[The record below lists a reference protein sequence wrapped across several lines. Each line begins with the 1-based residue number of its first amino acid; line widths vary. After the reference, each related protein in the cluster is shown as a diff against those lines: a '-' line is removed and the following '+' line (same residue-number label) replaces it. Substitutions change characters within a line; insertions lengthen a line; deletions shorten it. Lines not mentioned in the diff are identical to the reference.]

1 MNYGNYG
8 DNYRYERDGRA
19 NYGRRS
25 RDSRGR
31 YSRGGRG
38 RYQGGNRLDD
48 MREMYE
54 DYSEMK
60 EEYGRGNYGAKG
72 ESTKALDEMLQ
83 GIVEFIECL
92 KEEADSE
99 EEMDLI
105 QKYSR
110 KISEI

>member
-8 DNYRYERDGRA
+8 GDYRNDRRGS
-19 NYGRRS
+19 YGRRT

-31 YSRGGRG
+31 YTARGGRG
-38 RYQGGNRLDD
+38 RYRGGDRLDD
-48 MREMYE
+48 MRDMYDE
-54 DYSEMK
+54 YTDMK

-72 ESTKALDEMLQ
+72 ESLRQLDEMLQ
-83 GIVEFIECL
+83 GITEFIECL

-110 KISEI
+110 KISEM